1 MARRE
6 YRYWEHHLMGAEGA
20 SGGQVV
26 PLGAGLAC
34 LEVQF
39 QHRGAASAGDGEDA
53 NVRETRFVHPHIRV
67 RDIRIRPRDP
77 IQMGAPQL
85 SEPRATKSIYRRHE

>member
-1 MARRE
+1 VA
-6 YRYWEHHLMGAEGA
+6 
-20 SGGQVV
+20 

-53 NVRETRFVHPHIRV
+53 YVRETRFVHPHIRV
-67 RDIRIRPRDP
+67 HDIRIRPPDP
-77 IQMGAPQL
+77 IQVGAPQL
-85 SEPRATKSIYRRHE
+85 SEPRATKSVYRRH